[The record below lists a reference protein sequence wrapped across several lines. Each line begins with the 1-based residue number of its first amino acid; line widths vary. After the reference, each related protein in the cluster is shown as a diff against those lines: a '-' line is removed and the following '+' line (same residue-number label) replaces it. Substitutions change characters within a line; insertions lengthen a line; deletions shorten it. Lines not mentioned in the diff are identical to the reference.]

1 MRGRTTISEYPKW
14 REGGAITMFG
24 GMIATLVA
32 ALFGFS
38 PGVNAGATVTI
49 VGMVVTV
56 AADWVW
62 SP

>member
-14 REGGAITMFG
+14 REGGAITMIG

-32 ALFGFS
+32 ALIGFS
-38 PGVNAGATVTI
+38 PAVEVGAVVTI
-49 VGMVVTV
+49 LGMVVTL

-62 SP
+62 KP